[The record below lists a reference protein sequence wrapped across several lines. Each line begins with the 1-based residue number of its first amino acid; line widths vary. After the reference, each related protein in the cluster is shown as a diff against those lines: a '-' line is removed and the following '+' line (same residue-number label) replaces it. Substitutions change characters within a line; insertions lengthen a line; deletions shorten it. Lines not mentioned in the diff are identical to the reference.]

1 MTHASTHPSTYG
13 QRCTATTTTLTWTVV
28 FDIDD
33 YPYIA
38 MSISFNGPDL
48 QPTYQA
54 IIDGSADY
62 DWALFNQTANELK
75 VQATGSGLDELE
87 EEFMD
92 GRWAIV

>member
-1 MTHASTHPSTYG
+1 
-13 QRCTATTTTLTWTVV
+13 
-28 FDIDD
+28 
-33 YPYIA
+33 
-38 MSISFNGPDL
+38 MSISFSAPEL

-75 VQATGSGLDELE
+75 LQATGNGLDDLE

-92 GRWAIV
+92 GRSA

>member
-1 MTHASTHPSTYG
+1 
-13 QRCTATTTTLTWTVV
+13 
-28 FDIDD
+28 
-33 YPYIA
+33 
-38 MSISFNGPDL
+38 MSISFNAPDL

-92 GRWAIV
+92 GRCVARAVGLLA